1 MDLRQIEY
9 IVQIAEENNITRAAE
24 KLYITQSALNQQLLK
39 LEKELGVPLFHRS
52 RTDWHPTKAGE
63 IYLKTA
69 RQMLQMKKDTYY
81 RIHDLVNIQKG
92 QLSVGFTPGRGIT
105 MFSHVYPK
113 FHRLHP
119 NITVT
124 PVELSVQKQQAHLL
138 SGNLDLGFVTLV
150 PSQQKASLHYIPLA
164 EERILAAVPIRHPIA
179 TPLDEKPSEAK
190 ASDPSPVP
198 SCSKDPQDFTELR
211 VLDLHL
217 LREEP
222 FVLIYHESTLRQ
234 LTDHIFQ
241 KAGFIPQALFET
253 SNNAAIA
260 TMVSAEMCCGLIPEY
275 YARKNKEGI
284 RYFTLPDHPSW
295 NIMACCH
302 KNRYISQTARDFISL
317 AQDFFLSSI

>member
-1 MDLRQIEY
+1 MDLRQLEY
-9 IVQIAEENNITRAAE
+9 IVQIAEENNITRAAA

-52 RTDWHPTKAGE
+52 RTDWHPTEAGE
-63 IYLKTA
+63 IYLKAA

-81 RIHDLVNIQKG
+81 RIHDLVNIREG
-92 QLSVGFTPGRGIT
+92 QLSVGFTPGRGIA

-124 PVELSVQKQQAHLL
+124 PVEQSVQKQQANLL
-138 SGNLDLGFVTLV
+138 SGSLDLGFVTLV
-150 PSQQKASLHYIPLA
+150 PSQQKASLHYIPLL

-179 TPLDEKPSEAK
+179 TPLDKTLENTAY
-190 ASDPSPVP
+190 A
-198 SCSKDPQDFTELR
+198 SKDFSSLSC
-211 VLDLHL
+211 LDLCL

-222 FVLIYHESTLRQ
+222 FVLTYQESTLRQ
-234 LTDHIFQ
+234 MTDQIFQ
-241 KAGFIPQALFET
+241 KAGFTPHTLFET
-253 SNNAAIA
+253 SSNAAIA

-284 RYFTLPDHPSW
+284 RYFTLPDNPSW
-295 NIMACCH
+295 NLMACCH
-302 KNRYISQTARDFISL
+302 KNRYLSKAAKDFIVL
-317 AQDFFLSSI
+317 ARNFWSEF